1 MRRVAESRLDLG
13 QWFGCPRLTEVN
25 ELPCPTPDDARDKA
39 RRSDMDYRTI
49 VTFVRD
55 FEAERSALDAAAAMA
70 EARGGHLTVVCL
82 GIDRTQPG
90 AYYAG
95 ASAIAFQQSLAE
107 AQADAQAVEAKVQD
121 LLKLRPRCEIVAVTA
136 QIGAVGPTVAD
147 FTRFADLAIALKP
160 YGGPRDVEDVA
171 IVEGAL
177 FGYRTPVLV
186 LPATVDS
193 AIAPKSVVIA
203 WNESLESLTAV
214 RAAMPF
220 LTKAGKVNIVIID
233 PPKHAS
239 DRSDPGGN
247 IAELLARHGV
257 RADISI
263 LAKTMPRVSDVL
275 MRHVR
280 ETEGDLIVMGGYGHS
295 RFREAILGGA
305 TRDMLEIAEVP
316 VLMAH

>member
-1 MRRVAESRLDLG
+1 
-13 QWFGCPRLTEVN
+13 
-25 ELPCPTPDDARDKA
+25 
-39 RRSDMDYRTI
+39 MDYKTI

-55 FEAERSALDAAAAMA
+55 FETERSALEAAAAMA

-95 ASAIAFQQSLAE
+95 ASVIALQQTLAE
-107 AQADAQAVEAKVQD
+107 AQADASAVEAQVRELFKG
-121 LLKLRPRCEIVAVTA
+121 RSRCNVVAVTA
-136 QIGAVGPTVAD
+136 QIGAVGSVVAD
-147 FTRFADLAIALKP
+147 FSRYADLAVALKP
-160 YGGPRDVEDVA
+160 YGDARGIEDVA
-171 IVEGAL
+171 TVEGAL
-177 FGYRTPVLV
+177 FGYRTPILV
-186 LPATVDS
+186 LPPGLDTAV
-193 AIAPKSVVIA
+193 APKSVVIA
-203 WNESLESLTAV
+203 WNESLEALTAV

-220 LTKAGKVNIVIID
+220 LAQAAKVNIAIID

-247 IAELLARHGV
+247 IAELLARHGI
-257 RADISI
+257 RSDISV

-275 MRHVR
+275 VRHVR
-280 ETEGDLIVMGGYGHS
+280 DTDADLIVMGGYGHS

-305 TRDMLEIAEVP
+305 TRNMLEIAPVP

>member
-1 MRRVAESRLDLG
+1 
-13 QWFGCPRLTEVN
+13 
-25 ELPCPTPDDARDKA
+25 
-39 RRSDMDYRTI
+39 MDYKTI

-55 FEAERSALDAAAAMA
+55 FEAERSALDTAAAMA

-95 ASAIAFQQSLAE
+95 ANAIALQHSLAE
-107 AQADAQAVEAKVQD
+107 AQADSSAIEAKVRD
-121 LLKLRPRCEIVAVTA
+121 LFKGRARCNIIPVTA
-136 QIGAVGPTVAD
+136 QIGAVGPLVAD
-147 FTRFADLAIALKP
+147 FSRYADLTVALKP
-160 YGGPRDVEDVA
+160 YGESRGVEDIAV
-171 IVEGAL
+171 VEGAL

-186 LPATVDS
+186 VPS
-193 AIAPKSVVIA
+193 AVASDVAPKSVVIA

-220 LTKAGKVNIVIID
+220 LAKASSVNITIID

-247 IAELLARHGV
+247 IAEMLARHGI
-257 RADISI
+257 RSDISV

-275 MRHVR
+275 VRHVR
-280 ETEGDLIVMGGYGHS
+280 DTDADLVVMGGYGHS

-305 TRDMLEIAEVP
+305 TRNMLEIAPVP

>member
-1 MRRVAESRLDLG
+1 
-13 QWFGCPRLTEVN
+13 
-25 ELPCPTPDDARDKA
+25 
-39 RRSDMDYRTI
+39 MDYKTI

-55 FEAERSALDAAAAMA
+55 FESERSALEAAAAMA

-95 ASAIAFQQSLAE
+95 ASVIALQQTLAE
-107 AQADAQAVEAKVQD
+107 AQAEASAVEAQVRELFKG
-121 LLKLRPRCEIVAVTA
+121 RSRCNVVAVTA
-136 QIGAVGPTVAD
+136 QIGAVGSVVAD
-147 FTRFADLAIALKP
+147 FSRYADLAVALKP
-160 YGGPRDVEDVA
+160 YGDARGIEDVA
-171 IVEGAL
+171 TVEGAL
-177 FGYRTPVLV
+177 FGYRTPILV
-186 LPATVDS
+186 LPPGLDTAV
-193 AIAPKSVVIA
+193 APKSVVIA
-203 WNESLESLTAV
+203 WNESLEALTAV

-220 LTKAGKVNIVIID
+220 LAQAAKVNIAIID

-247 IAELLARHGV
+247 IAELLARHGI
-257 RADISI
+257 RSDISV

-275 MRHVR
+275 VRHVR
-280 ETEGDLIVMGGYGHS
+280 DTDADLIVMGGYGHS

-305 TRDMLEIAEVP
+305 TRNMLEIAPVP

>member
-1 MRRVAESRLDLG
+1 
-13 QWFGCPRLTEVN
+13 LTEVKASRRSGA
-25 ELPCPTPDDARDKA
+25 DDASVKA
-39 RRSDMDYRTI
+39 RRSAMDYRTI

-55 FEAERSALDAAAAMA
+55 FETERSALEASAAMA

-107 AQADAQAVEAKVQD
+107 AQAEAQATETKVREH
-121 LLKLRPRCEIVAVTA
+121 LKLRPRCEVVAVTA

-147 FTRFADLAIALKP
+147 FTRFADLAVVLKP
-160 YGGPRDVEDVA
+160 YGAGRSVEDVA

-186 LPATVDS
+186 LPPEAAS
-193 AIAPKSVVIA
+193 AVAPTSVVIA

-214 RAAMPF
+214 RAALPF
-220 LTKAGKVNIVIID
+220 LSKAPKVNIVIID
-233 PPKHAS
+233 PPAHSS

-247 IAELLARHGV
+247 IAEMLARHGV
-257 RADISI
+257 RSDISI
-263 LAKTMPRVSDVL
+263 LAKTMPRISDVL
-275 MRHVR
+275 ARHVR
-280 ETEGDLIVMGGYGHS
+280 ETEADLVVMGGYGHS

-305 TRDMLEIAEVP
+305 TRDMLEIANVP

>member
-1 MRRVAESRLDLG
+1 MRRVAESRLDLR
-13 QWFGCPRLTEVN
+13 QWFGGLRLTKVKAP
-25 ELPCPTPDDARDKA
+25 LHPWADDPRIKA

-70 EARGGHLTVVCL
+70 EAREGHLTVVCL

-107 AQADAQAVEAKVQD
+107 AQAEAQAVEAKVRE
-121 LLKLRPRCEIVAVTA
+121 LFKLRPRCEVIAVTA

-147 FTRFADLAIALKP
+147 FTRFTDLAVALKP
-160 YGGPRDVEDVA
+160 YGGKRDVEDVA

-177 FGYRTPVLV
+177 FGYRTPVLL
-186 LPATVDS
+186 LPAGVNS

-247 IAELLARHGV
+247 IAEMLARHGV
-257 RADISI
+257 RADIAI

-275 MRHVR
+275 ARHVR

>member
-1 MRRVAESRLDLG
+1 
-13 QWFGCPRLTEVN
+13 
-25 ELPCPTPDDARDKA
+25 
-39 RRSDMDYRTI
+39 MDYKTI

-55 FEAERSALDAAAAMA
+55 FETEKGALETAAAMA
-70 EARGGHLTVVCL
+70 EARGGHLIVVCL

-95 ASAIAFQQSLAE
+95 ANAIALQQTLAE
-107 AQADAQAVEAKVQD
+107 AQAEAKKTEAQVRD
-121 LLKLRPRCEIVAVTA
+121 LLKLRTQCEVLAVTA
-136 QIGAVGPTVAD
+136 QIGAVGPMVAD
-147 FTRFADLAIALKP
+147 FTRFADLAVVLKP
-160 YGGPRDVEDVA
+160 YGEGRAVEDVA

-177 FGYRTPVLV
+177 FGYRTPVLI
-186 LPATVDS
+186 LPPGTEGAP
-193 AIAPKSVVIA
+193 APKTAVVA

-220 LTKAGKVNIVIID
+220 LVKAGKVNIAIID
-233 PPKHAS
+233 PPKHSS

-247 IAELLARHGV
+247 IAEMLARHGV
-257 RADISI
+257 RSDISV

-275 MRHVR
+275 VRHAR
-280 ETEGDLIVMGGYGHS
+280 DMDADLIVMGGYGHS

-305 TRDMLEIAEVP
+305 TRNMLEIAHVP

>member
-1 MRRVAESRLDLG
+1 MFPALRLM
-13 QWFGCPRLTEVN
+13 EVN
-25 ELPCPTPDDARDKA
+25 ASSEIRADASRMKA
-39 RRSDMDYRTI
+39 RRSDMDYKTI

-55 FEAERSALDAAAAMA
+55 FGTDRSALEASVAMA
-70 EARGGHLTVVCL
+70 EARGGHLSVVCL

-95 ASAIAFQQSLAE
+95 ANAIVLQQSLAE
-107 AQADAQAVEAKVQD
+107 AQAEASAAEAKVRD
-121 LLKLRPRCEIVAVTA
+121 LLKQRPRCDIQAVTA
-136 QIGAVGPTVAD
+136 QIGAVGSVVAD
-147 FTRFADLAIALKP
+147 FSRFADLAVVLKP
-160 YGGPRDVEDVA
+160 YGEGRSVEDIA

-186 LPATVDS
+186 LPAGVDE
-193 AIAPKSVVIA
+193 AVEPKSVVIA
-203 WNESLESLTAV
+203 WNESLEALTAV

-220 LTKAGKVNIVIID
+220 LLKAAKVNIAIID

-247 IAELLARHGV
+247 IAEMLARHGV
-257 RADISI
+257 RSDISI

-275 MRHVR
+275 VRHVR
-280 ETEGDLIVMGGYGHS
+280 DTQGDLIVMGGYGHS

-305 TRDMLEIAEVP
+305 TRNMLEIAEVP

>member
-1 MRRVAESRLDLG
+1 
-13 QWFGCPRLTEVN
+13 
-25 ELPCPTPDDARDKA
+25 
-39 RRSDMDYRTI
+39 MDYRTI

-55 FEAERSALDAAAAMA
+55 FETERSALDAAAAMA

-95 ASAIAFQQSLAE
+95 ANAIALQQTLAE
-107 AQADAQAVEAKVQD
+107 AQADAAAVEAKVRE
-121 LLKLRPRCEIVAVTA
+121 LLKGRSRCNVAAVTA
-136 QIGAVGPTVAD
+136 QIGAVGPVVAD
-147 FTRFADLAIALKP
+147 FSRYADLAVALKP
-160 YGGPRDVEDVA
+160 YGEARGIEDVA
-171 IVEGAL
+171 TVEGAL

-186 LPATVDS
+186 LPPGTDTAV
-193 AIAPKSVVIA
+193 APKSVVIA
-203 WNESLESLTAV
+203 WNESLEALTAV

-220 LTKAGKVNIVIID
+220 LAKAAKVNIAIID

-247 IAELLARHGV
+247 IAEMLARHGV
-257 RADISI
+257 RSDISV

-275 MRHVR
+275 VRHVR
-280 ETEGDLIVMGGYGHS
+280 DTGADLIVIGGYGHS

-305 TRDMLEIAEVP
+305 TRNMLEIAPVP

>member
-1 MRRVAESRLDLG
+1 
-13 QWFGCPRLTEVN
+13 
-25 ELPCPTPDDARDKA
+25 
-39 RRSDMDYRTI
+39 MDYKTI

-55 FEAERSALDAAAAMA
+55 FETERSALGTAAEMV
-70 EARGGHLTVVCL
+70 EARGGHLIVVCL

-95 ASAIAFQQSLAE
+95 ANAVALQQTLAE
-107 AQADAQAVEAKVQD
+107 AQGEASAVEAKVRD
-121 LLKLRPRCEIVAVTA
+121 MLKSRTRCEVLAVTA
-136 QIGAVGPTVAD
+136 QIGAVGPLVAD
-147 FTRFADLAIALKP
+147 FTRFADLAVVMKP
-160 YGGPRDVEDVA
+160 YGENRGVEDVA

-186 LPATVDS
+186 MPPGAESTMQ
-193 AIAPKSVVIA
+193 PKSAVVA

-220 LTKAGKVNIVIID
+220 LEKSAKVNIAIID
-233 PPKHAS
+233 PPKHSS

-247 IAELLARHGV
+247 IAELLARHGI

-275 MRHVR
+275 VRHVR
-280 ETEGDLIVMGGYGHS
+280 DNDADLIVMGGYGHS
-295 RFREAILGGA
+295 RFREAIFGGA
-305 TRDMLEIAEVP
+305 TRNMLQMADVP
-316 VLMAH
+316 LLMAH

>member
-1 MRRVAESRLDLG
+1 
-13 QWFGCPRLTEVN
+13 
-25 ELPCPTPDDARDKA
+25 
-39 RRSDMDYRTI
+39 MDYKTI

-55 FEAERSALDAAAAMA
+55 FETEKGVLDAAAAMA

-95 ASAIAFQQSLAE
+95 ASAIALQQTLAE
-107 AQADAQAVEAKVQD
+107 AQSEAQATEAKVRER
-121 LLKLRPRCEIVAVTA
+121 LKSSATCAILAVTA

-147 FTRFADLAIALKP
+147 FTRFADLAVVPKP
-160 YGGPRDVEDVA
+160 YGDKRNVEDVA

-177 FGYRTPVLV
+177 FGYRTPVLI
-186 LPATVDS
+186 LPQGTGP
-193 AIAPKSVVIA
+193 IAAPMSVVIA

-220 LTKAGKVNIVIID
+220 LSKARKVNIAIID
-233 PPKHAS
+233 PPKHSS

-247 IAELLARHGV
+247 LAEMLARHGV
-257 RADISI
+257 RSDISI

-275 MRHVR
+275 VRHAR
-280 ETEGDLIVMGGYGHS
+280 DTEADLIVMGGYGHS

-305 TRDMLEIAEVP
+305 TRNMLEIAHVP

>member
-1 MRRVAESRLDLG
+1 
-13 QWFGCPRLTEVN
+13 
-25 ELPCPTPDDARDKA
+25 
-39 RRSDMDYRTI
+39 MDYKTI

-55 FEAERSALDAAAAMA
+55 FTTEKSALEAAAATA

-95 ASAIAFQQSLAE
+95 ASAIALQQTLAE
-107 AQADAQAVEAKVQD
+107 AQAEAQATESKVRD
-121 LLKLRPRCEIVAVTA
+121 FLKLRQRCEVIAVTA
-136 QIGAVGPTVAD
+136 QIGAVGATVAD
-147 FTRFADLAIALKP
+147 FTRFADLAVALKP
-160 YGGPRDVEDVA
+160 YGDGRNVEDVA

-186 LPATVDS
+186 LPQGIDR
-193 AIAPKSVVIA
+193 AIAPSSVVIA

-220 LTKAGKVNIVIID
+220 LAKASQVNIAIID
-233 PPKHAS
+233 PPKHSS

-247 IAELLARHGV
+247 IAEMLARHGV
-257 RADISI
+257 RSDISI

-275 MRHVR
+275 ARHAR
-280 ETEGDLIVMGGYGHS
+280 DIETDLIVMGGYGHS

-305 TRDMLEIAEVP
+305 TRNMLEIAEVP

>member
-1 MRRVAESRLDLG
+1 
-13 QWFGCPRLTEVN
+13 
-25 ELPCPTPDDARDKA
+25 
-39 RRSDMDYRTI
+39 MDYRTI

-55 FEAERSALDAAAAMA
+55 FEAEKATLEAAAALA

-107 AQADAQAVEAKVQD
+107 AQAEAREVEAKVREH
-121 LLKLRPRCEIVAVTA
+121 LKLRQRCEVIAVTA

-147 FTRFADLAIALKP
+147 FTRFADLAVVQKP
-160 YGGPRDVEDVA
+160 YGKGRDVEDVG

-177 FGYRTPVLV
+177 FGYRTPLLV
-186 LPATVDS
+186 LPAGVDS
-193 AIAPKSVVIA
+193 AIAPKSAVIA

-220 LTKAGKVNIVIID
+220 LSKAAKVNIVMVD

-247 IAELLARHGV
+247 IAEMLARHGV
-257 RADISI
+257 RSDISI

-275 MRHVR
+275 ARHVR
-280 ETEGDLIVMGGYGHS
+280 DIEADIIVMGGYGHS

-305 TRDMLEIAEVP
+305 TRDLLEIAEVP

>member
-1 MRRVAESRLDLG
+1 
-13 QWFGCPRLTEVN
+13 
-25 ELPCPTPDDARDKA
+25 
-39 RRSDMDYRTI
+39 MDYKTI
-49 VTFVRD
+49 VTFLRD
-55 FEAERSALDAAAAMA
+55 FETERSALETAAAMA
-70 EARGGHLTVVCL
+70 EAREGHLTVVCL

-95 ASAIAFQQSLAE
+95 ASAIALQQTLAE
-107 AQADAQAVEAKVQD
+107 AQADASAVESRVRD
-121 LLKLRPRCEIVAVTA
+121 MLKMRPRCEIVAVTA
-136 QIGAVGPTVAD
+136 QIGAVGPVVAD
-147 FTRFADLAIALKP
+147 FTRFADLAVVRKP
-160 YGGPRDVEDVA
+160 YGEKRGVEDVA

-186 LPATVDS
+186 LPAGVSS
-193 AIAPKSVVIA
+193 AVAPASVVVA

-220 LTKAGKVNIVIID
+220 LVKAKTVNIAIID
-233 PPKHAS
+233 PPKHSS

-247 IAELLARHGV
+247 IAEMLARHGV

-275 MRHVR
+275 VRHVHD
-280 ETEGDLIVMGGYGHS
+280 TASDLIVMGGYGHS

-305 TRDMLEIAEVP
+305 TRNMLEIADVP
-316 VLMAH
+316 LLMAH

>member
-1 MRRVAESRLDLG
+1 MRRVAESRLDLR
-13 QWFGCPRLTEVN
+13 QWFRGLRLTKVKAP
-25 ELPCPTPDDARDKA
+25 LHPWADDLRIKA

-70 EARGGHLTVVCL
+70 EAREGHLTVVCL

-107 AQADAQAVEAKVQD
+107 AQAEAQAVEAKVRE
-121 LLKLRPRCEIVAVTA
+121 LFKLRPRCEVIAVTA

-147 FTRFADLAIALKP
+147 FTRFTDLAVALKP
-160 YGGPRDVEDVA
+160 YGGKRDVEDVA

-177 FGYRTPVLV
+177 FGYRTPVLL
-186 LPATVDS
+186 LPAGVSS

-247 IAELLARHGV
+247 IAEMLARHGV

-275 MRHVR
+275 ARHVR

>member
-1 MRRVAESRLDLG
+1 MASVKKSRLDSG
-13 QWFGCPRLTEVN
+13 QVSGARRLTKVKAWSGRRTE
-25 ELPCPTPDDARDKA
+25 DAQAKA
-39 RRSDMDYRTI
+39 RRSDMDYKTI
-49 VTFVRD
+49 VTVVRD
-55 FEAERSALDAAAAMA
+55 FETERSALEAAAAMA

-95 ASAIAFQQSLAE
+95 ANAIALQQTLAE
-107 AQADAQAVEAKVQD
+107 AQADATGIETKVRD
-121 LLKLRPRCEIVAVTA
+121 MFKNRPRCEVLAVTA
-136 QIGAVGPTVAD
+136 QIGAVGTLVAD
-147 FTRFADLAIALKP
+147 FTRFADLTVLRKP
-160 YGGPRDVEDVA
+160 YGEKRSVEDVA

-186 LPATVDS
+186 LPPAVDA
-193 AIAPKSVVIA
+193 AIAPSSVVIA
-203 WNESLESLTAV
+203 WNESLEALTAV

-220 LTKAGKVNIVIID
+220 LAKAAKVNIAIID
-233 PPKHAS
+233 PPKHSA

-257 RADISI
+257 RSDISI

-275 MRHVR
+275 VRHARDV
-280 ETEGDLIVMGGYGHS
+280 EAELIVMGGYGHS

-305 TRDMLEIAEVP
+305 TRNMLEIAEVP

>member
-1 MRRVAESRLDLG
+1 
-13 QWFGCPRLTEVN
+13 
-25 ELPCPTPDDARDKA
+25 
-39 RRSDMDYRTI
+39 MDYKSI

-55 FEAERSALDAAAAMA
+55 FETEKSAIETAAAMA
-70 EARGGHLTVVCL
+70 ESRGGHLTVVCL

-95 ASAIAFQQSLAE
+95 ASAIALQQTLAE
-107 AQADAQAVEAKVQD
+107 AQAEATATEAKVRD
-121 LLKLRPRCEIVAVTA
+121 LFKSRPRCEVMAVTA
-136 QIGAVGPTVAD
+136 QIGAVGPLVAD
-147 FTRFADLAIALKP
+147 FTRFADLAVLLKP
-160 YGGPRDVEDVA
+160 YGDKRGVEDVA

-177 FGYRTPVLV
+177 FGYRTPVLI
-186 LPATVDS
+186 LPPDGGAPVE
-193 AIAPKSVVIA
+193 PKSAVIG

-220 LTKAGKVNIVIID
+220 LAKASKVNIAIID
-233 PPKHAS
+233 PPKHSS

-247 IAELLARHGV
+247 IAEMLARHGI
-257 RADISI
+257 RSDISI

-275 MRHVR
+275 VRHVR
-280 ETEGDLIVMGGYGHS
+280 DTDADLIVMGGYGHS

-305 TRDMLEIAEVP
+305 TRNMLEIAPVP

>member
-1 MRRVAESRLDLG
+1 
-13 QWFGCPRLTEVN
+13 
-25 ELPCPTPDDARDKA
+25 
-39 RRSDMDYRTI
+39 MDYKSI

-55 FEAERSALDAAAAMA
+55 FETERSAIETASAMA
-70 EARGGHLTVVCL
+70 EASGGHLTVVCL

-95 ASAIAFQQSLAE
+95 ANAIALQQTLAE
-107 AQADAQAVEAKVQD
+107 AQAEATGIEKKVRE
-121 LLKLRPRCEIVAVTA
+121 LFKSRPRCEVMAVTA
-136 QIGAVGPTVAD
+136 QIGAVGPLVAD
-147 FTRFADLAIALKP
+147 FTRFADLAVLLKP
-160 YGGPRDVEDVA
+160 YGDKRGVEDVA

-177 FGYRTPVLV
+177 FGYRTPVLI
-186 LPATVDS
+186 LPPDVAS
-193 AIAPKSVVIA
+193 AVEPKSAVIA

-220 LTKAGKVNIVIID
+220 LQKASKVNIAIID
-233 PPKHAS
+233 PPKHSS

-247 IAELLARHGV
+247 IAEMLARHGV
-257 RADISI
+257 RSDISI

-275 MRHVR
+275 VRHAR
-280 ETEGDLIVMGGYGHS
+280 DTDADLIVMGGYGHS

-305 TRDMLEIAEVP
+305 TRNMLEIAPVP